1 VSGGSTSNIILT
13 LHGKTIHQAVATSAG
28 IGVWISIAGTI
39 GYVLAGLSHRTQLP
53 FASVGFVSLLGV
65 VLMAPVSTL
74 TAPYGARLAHVL
86 PRRRLEV
93 GFGIFLLLASARFL
107 ASVIV

>member
-1 VSGGSTSNIILT
+1 
-13 LHGKTIHQAVATSAG
+13 
-28 IGVWISIAGTI
+28 
-39 GYVLAGLSHRTQLP
+39 
-53 FASVGFVSLLGV
+53 
-65 VLMAPVSTL
+65 MAPVSTL